1 VLWGKQDG
9 PNEDRQVTDETTLP
23 VRAEPLNSYRL
34 ASLAREVAM
43 NMRNLPEIL
52 ADYGIE
58 PEDYKQVL
66 TWPFYKSAL
75 EAAIIEWNGPLS
87 TNQRIK
93 IQAAAA
99 LEDALPSMAARMSH
113 TDETLP
119 AVVETGKLF
128 AKLAGIG
135 EQGQRGDIGEKFSI
149 TINLGED
156 KKLTFEKDITPKE
169 PNPALEHQ
177 FIKDLPNEPS

>member
-1 VLWGKQDG
+1 M
-9 PNEDRQVTDETTLP
+9 TDEIKLP

-43 NMRNLPEIL
+43 NMRELPAIL

-58 PEDYKQVL
+58 PDDYQQIL

-75 EAAIIEWNGPLS
+75 EAAVIEWNGPLS

-99 LEDALPSMAARMSH
+99 LEDALPRMAARMSQ

-135 EQGQRGDIGEKFSI
+135 EQGQRGDGGEKFSI
-149 TINLGED
+149 TINLGDD
-156 KKLTFEKDITPKE
+156 KKLTFEKDVTPNKPLIEQKE
-169 PNPALEHQ
+169 Q
-177 FIKDLPNEPS
+177 TNEPS